1 MLHCASFLSITHP
14 GWSRGEWDGAHR
26 GGTIVDRLPHAHTCG
41 AQPAGMPVEGGSPK
55 VRMTSPM
62 DGTAPCRRRITSAT
76 IPVHP
81 VWCAAPRPAALSPWK
96 YSLNTR
102 LSFQFGSSWNRST
115 HPKQGRRPSGPTNNG
130 MDPGSTSARTV
141 LGLLRYVD
149 RDLNDP
155 AAYEAME
162 TPPVRLARD
171 QPRSKQQDSH
181 DDVAGCHDSTHGPRQ
196 PPYSATRSSA
206 AVGPHEPGS

>member
-1 MLHCASFLSITHP
+1 
-14 GWSRGEWDGAHR
+14 
-26 GGTIVDRLPHAHTCG
+26 
-41 AQPAGMPVEGGSPK
+41 
-55 VRMTSPM
+55 M

-81 VWCAAPRPAALSPWK
+81 VWCATPRPAALSPWK

-102 LSFQFGSSWNRST
+102 LSFQFGSCWNRST

-149 RDLNDP
+149 GQLESAQAFVSDGEKIH
-155 AAYEAME
+155 AIYA
-162 TPPVRLARD
+162 VRNPDKLAGIALR
-171 QPRSKQQDSH
+171 
-181 DDVAGCHDSTHGPRQ
+181 AEGG
-196 PPYSATRSSA
+196 
-206 AVGPHEPGS
+206 